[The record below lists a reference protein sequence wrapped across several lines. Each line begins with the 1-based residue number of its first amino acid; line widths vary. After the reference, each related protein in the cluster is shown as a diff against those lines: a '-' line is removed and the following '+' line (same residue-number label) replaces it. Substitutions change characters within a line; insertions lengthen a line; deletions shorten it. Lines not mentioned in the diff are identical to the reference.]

1 MYLDDCM
8 YLDIYNGYKVFG
20 MFSESFCWDVGILD
34 HRRETDGRQVSR
46 WHLLPVVW

>member
-20 MFSESFCWDVGILD
+20 MFSESFCWDVEILD